1 MDNLSF
7 TMVFLG
13 AITKTGKKSGK
24 DYTVAKFV
32 DTKTNDVYEFF
43 VRDEVMEDVKKLVQ
57 FVPAVVLLS
66 LSAFQ
71 GEAKV
76 NFVGIGQ

>member
-1 MDNLSF
+1 
-7 TMVFLG
+7 MVFLG

-32 DTKTNDVYEFF
+32 DTRTNDVFEFF
-43 VRDEVMEDVKKLVQ
+43 VRDEVMDAVKGLTAFTVAK
-57 FVPAVVLLS
+57 VLLT
-66 LSAFQ
+66 LSSFQ

-76 NFVGIGQ
+76 NFVGIGK